1 MKMSCLA
8 ENAKWQRASPWG
20 SFNHGSLWLLPAALV
35 IINQALTNC
44 SATAPAADAAADAAA
59 AREVAPVG
67 HLTAAAGAA
76 GAAWAS
82 A

>member
-44 SATAPAADAAADAAA
+44 SATAPAADAAAAVA